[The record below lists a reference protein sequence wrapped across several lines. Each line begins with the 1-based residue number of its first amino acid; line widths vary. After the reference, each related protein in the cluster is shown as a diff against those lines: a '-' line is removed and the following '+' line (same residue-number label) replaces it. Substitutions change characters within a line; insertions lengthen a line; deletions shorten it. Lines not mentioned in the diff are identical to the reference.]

1 MKIGLITFHAS
12 HNNGSMLQT
21 LALQHILSERYECD
35 VKIINFSN
43 SGQRNMYS
51 PLPKP
56 KNWRQAIKKMI
67 WATNYPQM
75 IKQYNAYETFKEKYF
90 NLTDLEYLDANE
102 LVGIEDEFDIIITGS
117 DQVWNVKCL
126 DADDAYYLN
135 FVSKKPCYA
144 YAVSFGAHNPF
155 DVDVDKY
162 KHLVSKF
169 NKVSVRENNAQK
181 WISRAMGIEVPICLD
196 PTMLLSC
203 NEWEKIVDVGKKP
216 VINGNYI
223 FYYCFSINEEVQRY
237 LKYLSNKTGLPVYF
251 MEAKEWTLKTCWKN
265 KIRLIKEYGPD
276 VYMNVVKHSTLFITT
291 SFHGTAFATIY
302 KKDFWYINDGKP
314 NKTDDRAQSFLTQLG
329 LMGRYKTIEEL
340 KSIDLFKSPDY
351 DDAYAR
357 LEELQ
362 QLSYD
367 YLNQI
372 VTVNKKSHCETKC

>member
-1 MKIGLITFHAS
+1 MKIGLITYHAS

-21 LALQHILSERYECD
+21 LALQYILSEKYGCD

-43 SGQRNMYS
+43 AGQRNMYS

-56 KNWRQAIKKMI
+56 KNWRQVIKKI
-67 WATNYPQM
+67 VWASNYRQM
-75 IKQYNAYETFKEKYF
+75 IRQYDAYEAFKKKYF
-90 NLTDLEYLDANE
+90 KLTDLEYMDGSE
-102 LVGIEDEFDIIITGS
+102 LIGIEEEFDIIITGS

-135 FVSKKPCYA
+135 FVSKKPRYA

-155 DVDVDKY
+155 DVDGDKY
-162 KHLVSKF
+162 KRLVSRF
-169 NKVSVRENNAQK
+169 NMVSVRENNAQK
-181 WISRAMGIEVPICLD
+181 WITQSMGIEVPICLD

-203 NEWEKIVDVGKKP
+203 SEWEKIVKIGDFP
-216 VINGNYI
+216 VITGDYI
-223 FYYCFSINEEVQRY
+223 FYYCFSINEETQRF
-237 LKYLSNKTGLPVYF
+237 LKYLSKKTGLPVYF

-276 VYMNVVKHSTLFITT
+276 VYMNVVKHSKLFITT

-302 KKDFWYINDGKP
+302 KKNFWYINDGKS
-314 NKTDDRAQSFLTQLG
+314 NKTDDRAQTFLTQLG

-340 KSIDLFKSPDY
+340 KAIDLFQCPDY
-351 DDAYAR
+351 DEAYAR

-362 QLSYD
+362 QFSYD

-372 VTVNKKSHCETKC
+372 VTINMESRGTTKS